1 MLSNIFEIVTITSSI
16 VQFFV
21 KQAEQASKEK
31 KDYTAKLESA
41 QGDEIFKY
49 LLLINV
55 ASLEGYV
62 AQTRIQAEQ
71 SFRWSKIVS
80 VIGFIIIAVGVTIA
94 IYTSA
99 GGSIKIGAAY
109 LASLSG
115 VIIEL
120 VAGVFFFLYN
130 RTLQQINLFHQRLA
144 DSQQLSISLIA
155 NSLIGDEVRRDE
167 ARTELARA
175 LAGSVT
181 GRSSLPNSH

>member
-99 GGSIKIGAAY
+99 GGSIKIGA
-109 LASLSG
+109 
-115 VIIEL
+115 
-120 VAGVFFFLYN
+120 
-130 RTLQQINLFHQRLA
+130 
-144 DSQQLSISLIA
+144 
-155 NSLIGDEVRRDE
+155 
-167 ARTELARA
+167 
-175 LAGSVT
+175 
-181 GRSSLPNSH
+181 